1 MNAIMVGL
9 PFTHPSLKTDLE
21 HDDVQEGRYAMQR
34 RTARKSRLS
43 AIAVIA
49 NFR

>member
-1 MNAIMVGL
+1 MNAIIASL
-9 PFTHPSLKTDLE
+9 PFTHPSFKIDVE

-34 RTARKSRLS
+34 RKGRKSGLR
-43 AIAVIA
+43 AIAVIE